1 MFKYIN
7 GLLTTHKSVLLLLA
21 LAMPASM
28 TMTCFGANPFITSI
42 YCADPSAHVWS
53 DGRLYVYPS
62 HDVDPPLGSNLMD
75 RYHVFS
81 TGDMV
86 HWRDEGEILRSSQV
100 PWSGPPGGFMWAPDC
115 TCKNGTYYFYF
126 PHPSDPSSTNWNN
139 TWEIGVATS
148 IEPAR
153 GFTPL
158 TSYIQGVGGFSM
170 IDPAVFMD
178 DDGQAYLYYGG
189 GGNCAGVK
197 LKSDMTEIDGDV
209 QTMTN
214 LTDFHEATWV
224 FKRNGIYYLT
234 YADNNSSGNQ
244 MRYATS
250 SAPLGPWTY
259 QGIYMGPAD
268 SGTTHG
274 SVVEYHGQWYQ
285 FYHND
290 TISGQG
296 NLRSLCVDLLNF
308 DTNGNILPLV
318 ETTAGPPANGPVPD
332 TSTNTVIY
340 EAETGTVGNGATV
353 ANDSAASGGEC
364 IQNMHL
370 ANAYV
375 ELNTI
380 DGGSQGGLY
389 SMDIHFASA
398 DAKPKLQL
406 TVNGA
411 DFSFLNTLTTGGW
424 STYSG
429 DSYLTIPLQPGP
441 TNVIRLTGGN
451 GGVNVD
457 YLALTPLP
465 PGPWNAQVQNDARFG
480 VQTNQFAFNIIGD
493 DWPFIV
499 EACTNL
505 VNPTWS
511 PVATNTVMGAIS
523 DFNMATEGVSYFSD
537 SQGTN
542 YPGRFYRLAM
552 P

>member
-1 MFKYIN
+1 MLKYSTRLMSTRRAVSFLIVSFAFAPI
-7 GLLTTHKSVLLLLA
+7 TI
-21 LAMPASM
+21 
-28 TMTCFGANPFITSI
+28 TCFGANPIITSI

-81 TGDMV
+81 TADMV
-86 HWRDEGEILRSSQV
+86 NWRDEGEILRASQV
-100 PWSGPPGGFMWAPDC
+100 SWSGPPGGFMWAPDC
-115 TCKNGTYYFYF
+115 AYKKGTYYFYF

-139 TWEIGVATS
+139 TWKIGVATS

-153 GFTPL
+153 GFT
-158 TSYIQGVGGFSM
+158 SIGYIQGVGGFSM

-197 LKSDMTEIDGDV
+197 LKPDMTEIDGDV
-209 QTMTN
+209 QAMTN

-259 QGIYMGPAD
+259 QGIYMGPSS

-290 TISGQG
+290 AISGQG

-308 DTNGNILPLV
+308 DVNGNILTLV
-318 ETTAGPPANGPVPD
+318 ETTSGPPANGPAPAA
-332 TSTNTVIY
+332 STNTIIY
-340 EAETGTVGNGATV
+340 GVTNGTVGNGAIF
-353 ANDSAASGGEC
+353 ASDNAASNGWC
-364 IQNMHL
+364 VQDMH
-370 ANAYV
+370 V
-375 ELNTI
+375 STNTFFQLSAV
-380 DGGSQGGLY
+380 DGGSFGGL
-389 SMDIHFASA
+389 DALDLHFAVQTSGS
-398 DAKPKLQL
+398 KLRL
-406 TVNGA
+406 AVNGA
-411 DFSFLNTLTTGGW
+411 DYSFINTLNTGGW
-424 STYSG
+424 STFTG
-429 DSYLTIPLQPGP
+429 NAYLTIPLGPGP
-441 TNVIRLTGGN
+441 TNVILFTGGN
-451 GGVNVD
+451 GGVNPD
-457 YLALTPLP
+457 YVAFTPLP
-465 PGPWNAQVQNDARFG
+465 PGPWNPQVQNDASFG
-480 VQTNQFAFNIIGD
+480 VQTNQFGFNVVGD
-493 DWPFIV
+493 NWSFVI
-499 EACTNL
+499 EASTNL
-505 VNPTWS
+505 ANPIWS
-511 PVATNTVMGAIS
+511 PLATNTVIGGIS
-523 DFNMATEGVSYFSD
+523 AFNMVTDGIFYFGD
-537 SQGTN
+537 PQWTN
-542 YPGRFYRLAM
+542 YPGRLYRLRS